1 MKMTPRKSVWKTC
14 GVIWC
19 FTGLDGTS
27 PKGTVRLDLQSRQGK
42 CSGRA
47 AFACFARSRVL
58 PCPLAETFGTSH
70 FGGRPCCP
78 ACLGITALRRS
89 LSFLLGGSSMTRWSR
104 EDMGFFMI
112 FLIVCQVSHLE
123 QLLPNRLCFQQGW
136 IRAAR
141 NMSES
146 SGSFLGFKNNPK
158 HSKTGNMSPQ
168 CATLSHVILRNSHIL
183 LPDVPVLFPAFIA
196 SRSMQNG
203 GSGTH
208 TCLQNYRP
216 GRHILES

>member
-1 MKMTPRKSVWKTC
+1 MV
-14 GVIWC
+14 

-27 PKGTVRLDLQSRQGK
+27 LKGTVRLDLQSRQGK
-42 CSGRA
+42 CRSGRA

-58 PCPLAETFGTSH
+58 PCPLAETFGTIH

-78 ACLGITALRRS
+78 ACLGINALRRS

-104 EDMGFFMI
+104 EDMGFFW
-112 FLIVCQVSHLE
+112 FLCQVSHLE

-146 SGSFLGFKNNPK
+146 SGSFVFLV
-158 HSKTGNMSPQ
+158 SKTIQNIPK
-168 CATLSHVILRNSHIL
+168 LKHVTDMCNSEPRNSTQFSYCQMYLFCFL
-183 LPDVPVLFPAFIA
+183 LSLLQGPC
-196 SRSMQNG
+196 NG
-203 GSGTH
+203 G
-208 TCLQNYRP
+208 LKPR
-216 GRHILES
+216 